1 MRVLLLA
8 NALPDDV
15 QYRLRLRQYHI
26 VWCPKYRRRVLVG
39 PVESAFK
46 AILPAICER
55 LGVEM
60 IESEVMPDHVHL
72 LVSIPPPVPLGDVI
86 RRLKGASS
94 RNLRQQFHAAS
105 YAVALDQ
112 QHLRR
117 DRRRRTPCGGP
128 AVRPQPEGRRLMRR
142 AKTPSFVAEFPVGTT
157 PADRRVLNLRLDA
170 LRQIYNAVL
179 DEALSRLDRMRCS
192 LDYRRAQ
199 TMPRQV
205 GKKPDGSAKANPER
219 TALFKA
225 TAQRFGFTGP
235 ALQKTAERCRD
246 ACWIGDHV
254 MSHDTQTTSLRAFRA
269 AEAYAYGQRG
279 RPRFKAKHRGLRSIE
294 GKGGAVITLRGTAV
308 EPAVH
313 YGGLVLPLKL
323 KTRDP
328 YGWQAQAL
336 AAPTKYVRLVRRI
349 EKGHERWYAQLVQ
362 EGLPPV
368 KLTQDGK
375 AKHPVCAG
383 IVGAD
388 LGPSTIAVVGDQE
401 AFLEPFCPTVPR
413 LIAEQ
418 RKIQRAM
425 DRSRRATNPE
435 AFKPDRTYKK
445 GAKIA
450 VRSRRYQRLRGQL
463 AETERR
469 LAAERKRAHGELVNR
484 TLALGVTV
492 KIEALSYKAWQ
503 KCFGRSIR
511 ARAPGLFVMMLRHKA
526 ESAGGAVIEF
536 QTRSTRLSQYDH
548 RSRSYLK
555 KPLSQRWHTF
565 EDGSRVQ
572 RDLYSAYLARFVEA
586 NTLDA
591 RQCEQHWPAA
601 EPRLQR
607 AASKGIQSAS
617 TGSISRS
624 SRHRRRSGSPAK
636 AINAAARGQRPTG
649 KPGALESA
657 TASARTPGLSRGV
670 VQGSRQPF
678 STSQEAHAGLRGA
691 LVEGDHLV
699 AASGHRHAGNE
710 AVGKVAA
717 LAIDAQRLP
726 HLLGLLHYQSLRA
739 QQTLQ
744 RLRNQFARS
753 VIAALQHPNEL
764 NQHHLRQVAR
774 FGIRQALDQGRGLGR
789 LLGVVLREVAHQH
802 IGIQPDHRAASAPAA
817 AIAAFIASIDT
828 ATARFGR
835 MPFRPVTGSVAAIT
849 EPARRD
855 LHELD
860 PIAGLDAQA
869 GPNGCGDGDLT
880 FRGEGRGAHAAS
892 CVVSALHYCKAWA
905 YATAGSNRE
914 LRIPFRTSTK
924 EGPNNPPNPRDSAA

>member
-1 MRVLLLA
+1 MPRV
-8 NALPDDV
+8 
-15 QYRLRLRQYHI
+15 
-26 VWCPKYRRRVLVG
+26 
-39 PVESAFK
+39 
-46 AILPAICER
+46 
-55 LGVEM
+55 
-60 IESEVMPDHVHL
+60 
-72 LVSIPPPVPLGDVI
+72 
-86 RRLKGASS
+86 
-94 RNLRQQFHAAS
+94 
-105 YAVALDQ
+105 
-112 QHLRR
+112 
-117 DRRRRTPCGGP
+117 
-128 AVRPQPEGRRLMRR
+128 
-142 AKTPSFVAEFPVGTT
+142 KTPSFVAEFPVGTT
-157 PADRRVLNLRLDA
+157 PADRRALNLRLDA

-192 LDYRRAQ
+192 LDYRRALA
-199 TMPRQV
+199 MPRHA
-205 GKKPDGSAKANPER
+205 GKKPDGTPKANPER

-294 GKGGAVITLRGTAV
+294 GKGDAVITLRGTAV

-375 AKHPVCAG
+375 AKHPVGTG

-388 LGPSTIAVVGDQE
+388 LGPSAIAVVGDQE
-401 AFLEPFCPTVPR
+401 AFLEPFCSTVPR

-435 AFKPDRTYKK
+435 AFKPDGTYKA

-463 AETERR
+463 GEAERR

-484 TLALGVTV
+484 TLALGTTV

-511 ARAPGLFVMMLRHKA
+511 ARAPGLFVTMLRRKA
-526 ESAGGAVIEF
+526 ESAGGAVIQF

-572 RDLYSAYLARFVEA
+572 RDLYSAYLARFVDA

-607 AASKGIQSAS
+607 AASKATESAS
-617 TGSISRS
+617 TAGLRRP

-636 AINAAARGQRPTG
+636 ATHAAPRGQRPTG

-657 TASARTPGLSRGV
+657 TASARTPG
-670 VQGSRQPF
+670 F
-678 STSQEAHAGLRGA
+678 
-691 LVEGDHLV
+691 
-699 AASGHRHAGNE
+699 
-710 AVGKVAA
+710 
-717 LAIDAQRLP
+717 
-726 HLLGLLHYQSLRA
+726 
-739 QQTLQ
+739 
-744 RLRNQFARS
+744 
-753 VIAALQHPNEL
+753 
-764 NQHHLRQVAR
+764 
-774 FGIRQALDQGRGLGR
+774 
-789 LLGVVLREVAHQH
+789 
-802 IGIQPDHRAASAPAA
+802 
-817 AIAAFIASIDT
+817 
-828 ATARFGR
+828 
-835 MPFRPVTGSVAAIT
+835 
-849 EPARRD
+849 
-855 LHELD
+855 
-860 PIAGLDAQA
+860 
-869 GPNGCGDGDLT
+869 
-880 FRGEGRGAHAAS
+880 
-892 CVVSALHYCKAWA
+892 
-905 YATAGSNRE
+905 
-914 LRIPFRTSTK
+914 
-924 EGPNNPPNPRDSAA
+924 